1 MSKFKEKVHQLAL
14 EVGGSHYPSVNADLH
29 EKMVKAVVRECV
41 IALGNAQRDH
51 VYTTFDQGQF
61 EATLA
66 RAQTVINERFGL

>member
-1 MSKFKEKVHQLAL
+1 
-14 EVGGSHYPSVNADLH
+14 
-29 EKMVKAVVRECV
+29 MVKAVVRECV

-66 RAQTVINERFGL
+66 RAQTAINERFGL